1 MGTGASQPPTPPMK
15 KQPETVP
22 KKKYD
27 DVVKKLEAVQK
38 ELQALKMSKGVEQQ
52 NTLRDIP
59 HGKVTLGVSAGE
71 KYPAEMTPGKRALEC
86 PVAVMTDSYKAT
98 HPWIYP
104 EAQRYAGAHHVSALG
119 VPDESLTSF
128 RKIFVFL
135 CAQHGS
141 IWRVPGAIQRSRCG
155 RRPFRCAST
164 PLPPSFACPRGVSS

>member
-104 EAQRYAGAHHVSALG
+104 EAQSMEAYGEFRARYKGVGADDDRFVVRPPPFPPLSPARVVFRLETPSAAAPQPTQRRSADFGQAMLVF
-119 VPDESLTSF
+119 VP
-128 RKIFVFL
+128 
-135 CAQHGS
+135 A
-141 IWRVPGAIQRSRCG
+141 
-155 RRPFRCAST
+155 
-164 PLPPSFACPRGVSS
+164 